1 MKSKIALFISIALTA
16 FALVT
21 IGGVVTTARSAGQVT
36 ETAAPTQE
44 MAVAPT
50 LDPAI
55 QEAFAQREAAYQDL
69 IAQANARLE
78 EAQQTQM
85 ALQEQL
91 AALQNTNAPA
101 EVTAT
106 ISPEDAATIAAQY
119 MGRSDLYSV
128 ESTSLYGNTV
138 YKVVF
143 SSGDIV
149 YIGLDGQVIGVA
161 PAQVAAPDPSN
172 RFGRSGGHYDDD
184 DHEHEKDDD

>member
-1 MKSKIALFISIALTA
+1 MKSKIALYLSIALTA

-36 ETAAPTQE
+36 ETAMPTE
-44 MAVAPT
+44 EVAVTPT

-55 QEAFAQREAAYQDL
+55 EQVIAEREAAYQDL

-78 EAQQTQM
+78 EAQKTQL
-85 ALQEQL
+85 ALEAQL
-91 AALQNTNAPA
+91 AALQNPNPSA
-101 EVTAT
+101 EVTAA

-128 ESTSLYGNTV
+128 EATSLYGNTV

-161 PAQVAAPDPSN
+161 PAQIVDPSTM
-172 RFGRSGGHYDDD
+172 GSSGHSGEHHED
-184 DHEHEKDDD
+184 DHREHDD

>member
-1 MKSKIALFISIALTA
+1 
-16 FALVT
+16 
-21 IGGVVTTARSAGQVT
+21 
-36 ETAAPTQE
+36 
-44 MAVAPT
+44 
-50 LDPAI
+50 
-55 QEAFAQREAAYQDL
+55 
-69 IAQANARLE
+69 
-78 EAQQTQM
+78 
-85 ALQEQL
+85 L

-161 PAQVAAPDPSN
+161 PAQVAEPDPSN
-172 RFGRSGGHYDDD
+172 GFGRSGGHYDDD